1 MRAARPSAVLEV
13 GFIRWIGYCCMP
25 MKMTETQVRVLGVLI
40 EKSLTHP
47 GSYPLTLNAIVL
59 GAGQKQNRCPVE
71 SYTETAVGKA
81 LYSLQEM
88 DLVAHAPPAPGA
100 RANRFQ
106 HRAVET
112 FHWDPREQAV
122 MAELMLR
129 GRETAGEL
137 RTRASRM
144 TPFDDLE
151 AVGAV
156 LAGLMEHEPA
166 FVAQLSREPGR
177 SATRFRHLLSGEEA
191 GVSDMSSE
199 AVTQSPTPEPHDDQ
213 PGLADR
219 VARLEARVSELSRV
233 VADLRQ
239 NAMDCVD
246 VDTGSTL

>member
-1 MRAARPSAVLEV
+1 
-13 GFIRWIGYCCMP
+13 MP

-59 GAGQKQNRCPVE
+59 GASQKQNRSPVE
-71 SYTETAVGKA
+71 SYSETAVGKA

-100 RANRFQ
+100 RANRFK

-122 MAELMLR
+122 MAEFMLR
-129 GRETAGEL
+129 GRQTVGEL

-144 TPFDDLE
+144 KPFDDLE
-151 AVGAV
+151 ALGAV
-156 LAGLMEHEPA
+156 LAGLMDHEPA
-166 FVAQLSREPGR
+166 FVAQLPREPGR

-199 AVTQSPTPEPHDDQ
+199 AVTQSSDAVTQSSTPEPHDDQ
-213 PGLADR
+213 AGLADR
-219 VARLEARVSELSRV
+219 VARLEARVTELSRV
-233 VADLRQ
+233 VAELRQ
-239 NAMDCVD
+239 NAMDSID
-246 VDTGSTL
+246 VDAGSAL